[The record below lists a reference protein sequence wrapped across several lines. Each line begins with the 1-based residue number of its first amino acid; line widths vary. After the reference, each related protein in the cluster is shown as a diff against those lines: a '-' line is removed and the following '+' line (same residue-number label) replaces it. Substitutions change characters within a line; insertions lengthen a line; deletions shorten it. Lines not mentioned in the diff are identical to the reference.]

1 MHNAIGDRFHAVL
14 IDNGLLRKNEAISV
28 HKMLTEHLGIQ
39 LTVVD
44 AGRRFLADLKGITDP
59 EMKRKA
65 IGSRFIREFQ
75 DQAHELEIAAADS
88 PKAGDIEWLLQGT
101 LYPDVIESISFK
113 GPSQTIKT
121 HHNVG
126 GLPDFLKLKLIE
138 PLRLLF
144 KDEVRIL
151 GYGQAHYS
159 VLKLGIHD
167 YTGLNS
173 ASMRRWF
180 GDTPFQVRV
189 SVSSPFPLI

>member
-1 MHNAIGDRFHAVL
+1 MVEAIGPRFHAVM
-14 IDNGLLRKNEAISV
+14 IDNGLLRKDEAQIV
-28 HKMLTEHLGIQ
+28 QKTLGGALAID

-44 AGRRFLADLKGITDP
+44 ASHRFLKDLSGVSDP
-59 EMKRKA
+59 ESKRKI

-75 DQAHELEIAAADS
+75 DEA
-88 PKAGDIEWLLQGT
+88 KRIEALIETREHATVDWLLQGT

-151 GYGQAHYS
+151 GYKADMS
-159 VLKLGIHD
+159 ILL
-167 YTGLNS
+167 S
-173 ASMRRWF
+173 
-180 GDTPFQVRV
+180 
-189 SVSSPFPLI
+189 

>member
-1 MHNAIGDRFHAVL
+1 MGDLTSIQVAAKLMDTAIGDRFHAVL
-14 IDNGLLRKNEAISV
+14 IDNGLLRKDEAVEVS
-28 HKMLTEHLGIQ
+28 KTLREHLGIQ
-39 LTVVD
+39 LAVVD
-44 AGRRFLADLKGITDP
+44 ASQRFLDDLKGVTEP
-59 EMKRKA
+59 EKKRKI
-65 IGSRFIREFQ
+65 IGSRFIHEFQ
-75 DQAHELEIAAADS
+75 EKAKELELAAANS

-151 GYGQAHYS
+151 GY
-159 VLKLGIHD
+159 V
-167 YTGLNS
+167 
-173 ASMRRWF
+173 
-180 GDTPFQVRV
+180 
-189 SVSSPFPLI
+189 